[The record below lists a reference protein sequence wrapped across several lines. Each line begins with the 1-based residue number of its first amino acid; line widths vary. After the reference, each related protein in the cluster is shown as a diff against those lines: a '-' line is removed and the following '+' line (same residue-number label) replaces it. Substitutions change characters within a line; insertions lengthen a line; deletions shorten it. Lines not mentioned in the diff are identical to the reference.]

1 MHYSKL
7 FMVVR
12 VDVILSDVIILHAK
26 DIEEHAETLEK
37 LPEPQQKLEVLWA

>member
-12 VDVILSDVIILHAK
+12 VDVILSDDIILHAK
-26 DIEEHAETLEK
+26 DIEEQAERLEK
-37 LPEPQQKLEVLWA
+37 LPERQQKLKVLWA